1 MRPPPFLEFLTPPL
15 PAADGPQREKGH
27 DGRHYPYTNKIWC
40 GSVHALL
47 RYRSKTTKMQKFPI
61 DSYSN
66 ENFIYPFFRPRG
78 PLTLKRGEDTSG
90 TRVCPHAKFGVNRP
104 AGCGEIVDKKQTK
117 KHTVKQIPCPS
128 LYQRVAGKNGFGILN
143 FDRSTTRPQRSD
155 RDRRGTVCSLLK
167 VNQTTYGDI
176 TVLRTQNNFA
186 IFTS

>member
-1 MRPPPFLEFLTPPL
+1 
-15 PAADGPQREKGH
+15 
-27 DGRHYPYTNKIWC
+27 
-40 GSVHALL
+40 
-47 RYRSKTTKMQKFPI
+47 MQKFPI

-104 AGCGEIVDKKQTK
+104 TGCGEIVDKKQTK

-176 TVLRTQNNFA
+176 TDTKQFCHFHIIDTDLDLWPFKQKSMGTVMWSNEWCHFQWSWVTRFMPA
-186 IFTS
+186 IARGHHS